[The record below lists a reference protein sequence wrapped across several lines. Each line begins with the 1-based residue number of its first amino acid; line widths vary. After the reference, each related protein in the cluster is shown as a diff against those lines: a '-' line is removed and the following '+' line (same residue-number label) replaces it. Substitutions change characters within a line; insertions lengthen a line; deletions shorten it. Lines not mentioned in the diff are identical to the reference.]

1 MRLDWGCGIMHSWL
15 ICVARYR
22 IGAAMQDNDF
32 SSPIGVLLADDHTM
46 FRQGLAS
53 VLATYGGIEVVP
65 R

>member
-1 MRLDWGCGIMHSWL
+1 MHSWL
-15 ICVARYR
+15 ICVARYP
-22 IGAAMQDNDF
+22 IGAAMQDSDF